1 MPSPTNRKTAQ
12 LTVRALCLAALFVLS
27 WLEGLVPLGI
37 PGVKFGFSNLV
48 ILVFLSLFGFWE
60 ALLMTGLKI
69 LLSAFLFQGFSS
81 ILFTMA
87 GSLASCVTMALMLPL
102 YNKEKISMAGVSAI
116 GGFFHI
122 SFQYL
127 MSTLV
132 FNTTAVFGL
141 YPAAAA
147 VTLMTSIVIGC
158 LAELL
163 IKQLKTVPKEE

>member
-1 MPSPTNRKTAQ
+1 MLSPTNRKKSSK

-27 WLEGLVPLGI
+27 WLEWMVPLGV

-81 ILFTMA
+81 FLFTMA
-87 GSLASCVTMALMLPL
+87 GSVASCISMATLMPL
-102 YNKEKISMAGVSAI
+102 YRKEKVSLAGVSAV

-122 SFQYL
+122 SLQYL
-127 MSTLV
+127 MSTMVLK
-132 FNTTAVFGL
+132 TTAVFGL
-141 YPAAAA
+141 YPVATAL
-147 VTLMTSIVIGC
+147 TLFTSVIIGY

-163 IKQLKTVPKEE
+163 TKQLSKIR